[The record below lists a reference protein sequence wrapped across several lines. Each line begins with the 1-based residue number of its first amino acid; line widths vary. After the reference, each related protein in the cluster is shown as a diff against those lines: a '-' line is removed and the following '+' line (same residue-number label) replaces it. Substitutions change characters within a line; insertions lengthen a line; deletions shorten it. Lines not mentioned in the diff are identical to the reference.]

1 MLSAK
6 AAQVQYLTKSLS
18 DLPHPAP
25 RPRNGGAV
33 APFHQG
39 DRQSSLG
46 RTWTSNTSPM
56 LRLFIGRQFGGQV
69 AFGIELLAIMH
80 IIFPNTL
87 LSLPRADL
95 GPAINEE
102 FFLSGTQ
109 ASGVH
114 EGSGGQ
120 LTYCDPYSHHSL
132 PLALTMIIDISRFC
146 HSPLLI

>member
-1 MLSAK
+1 MSGCWVLLSAK

-39 DRQSSLG
+39 TGSPAWDGHG
-46 RTWTSNTSPM
+46 RAIRSHAAT
-56 LRLFIGRQFGGQV
+56 FIGRQFGGQV

-80 IIFPNTL
+80 IIFQNTL
-87 LSLPRADL
+87 LSLRVQISVQPSMR
-95 GPAINEE
+95 N

-120 LTYCDPYSHHSL
+120 LTIVAHIHITYSRWHG
-132 PLALTMIIDISRFC
+132 P
-146 HSPLLI
+146 

>member
-1 MLSAK
+1 M
-6 AAQVQYLTKSLS
+6 
-18 DLPHPAP
+18 
-25 RPRNGGAV
+25 
-33 APFHQG
+33 
-39 DRQSSLG
+39 
-46 RTWTSNTSPM
+46 
-56 LRLFIGRQFGGQV
+56 

-120 LTYCDPYSHHSL
+120 LTIVAHRYSHHLL